1 MNRRGM
7 LVIISGPSGVG
18 KGTIL
23 NEVFK
28 RDSNLCY
35 SISSTTRMPRI
46 GEVDGVDYNFITKT
60 EFLKNI
66 EDGLMLEYAEYC
78 DNYYGTSLSFVDE
91 KLSLGMDVVLE
102 IETLGAMQIKEKCPD
117 AVMIFISPPS
127 LGELKKRLLGRATE
141 SDDIINKR
149 IEKAK
154 LEMSNISS
162 YDYIV
167 VNNKVED
174 AVQDILT
181 ILQAERLKTIRNN
194 FIGEVF

>member
-1 MNRRGM
+1 M
-7 LVIISGPSGVG
+7 LLHLINP
-18 KGTIL
+18 
-23 NEVFK
+23 
-28 RDSNLCY
+28 
-35 SISSTTRMPRI
+35 RMPRI